1 MSADVR
7 STVRAF
13 DAAGVAGRAPRT
25 LVAALSL
32 LAGVVALLALAP
44 LAQALPA
51 GRGYEKV
58 SPADKDG
65 QDILNGL
72 DMAGIDGNSA
82 AYISFGAFGDS
93 EGGGLVTS
101 FRSVRTAT
109 DWATESVGTAQI
121 PTPGLATSL
130 FQDYS
135 LDTSSAIVGYLNGD
149 PGFDGATPGTSN
161 LYRREPDS
169 SMDAADQGPAARD
182 PRWVRRLPQLV
193 RELGRPRDQH
203 LHLQQHPR
211 PAGDH
216 RPRPESTRSTTR
228 TRATATTCGW
238 SRCCRTATRRR
249 RAA

>member
-7 STVRAF
+7 SNVQAF
-13 DAAGVAGRAPRT
+13 QADGVAGRFPRA
-25 LVAALSL
+25 LIPALSL
-32 LAGVVALLALAP
+32 LAGVLALLALAP

-72 DMAGIDGNSA
+72 DMAGVDGNSA

-109 DWATESVGTAQI
+109 DWTTESVGPAQI

-135 LDTSSAIVGYLNGD
+135 ADTSTAIVGYLNGD

-161 LYRREPDS
+161 LYRRDADS
-169 SMDAADQGPAARD
+169 SMDLLTRGQPPVPPGGFPPSPNSSGSSND
-182 PRWVRRLPQLV
+182 
-193 RELGRPRDQH
+193 LGDQH
-203 LHLQQHPR
+203 LHLQHHPR
-211 PAGDH
+211 PAGDQ
-216 RPRPESTRSTTR
+216 RPGRDRRGRQRVLERRRRPAS
-228 TRATATTCGW
+228 W
-238 SRCCRTATRRR
+238 SRCCRTAPRRR